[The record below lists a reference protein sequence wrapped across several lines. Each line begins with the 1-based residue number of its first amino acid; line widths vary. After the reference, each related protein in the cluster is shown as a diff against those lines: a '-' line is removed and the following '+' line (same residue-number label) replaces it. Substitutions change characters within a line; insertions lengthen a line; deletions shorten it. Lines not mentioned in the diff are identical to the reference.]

1 MDNYAYKADITL
13 NEKDSLQDM
22 LNLEK
27 SLVKIYSTAM
37 TEGVSNGFRTLIRD
51 HWNQATDDQIK
62 VFFEMTEHGYYQ
74 VDPEEVWNVIE
85 QDLQPLKDQIL
96 EYIKEL

>member
-1 MDNYAYKADITL
+1 MSNYKADCTL

-37 TEGVSNGFRTLIRD
+37 TEGCSKGFRNQVRD
-51 HWNQATDDQIK
+51 NWEKATDDQMN
-62 VFFEMTEHGYYQ
+62 VFLLMSELGYYQ
-74 VDPEEVWNVIE
+74 VESAPETMLSEKRNTF
-85 QDLQPLKDQIL
+85 
-96 EYIKEL
+96 IKVKPQLS

>member
-1 MDNYAYKADITL
+1 MDNYKADITL

-37 TEGVSNGFRTLIRD
+37 TEGVSNGFRTLIRE
-51 HWNQATDDQIK
+51 HWNEATDDQIK
-62 VFFEMTEHGYYQ
+62 VFFEMTEHGYY
-74 VDPEEVWNVIE
+74 EVESAPKESLDE
-85 QDLQPLKDQIL
+85 Q
-96 EYIKEL
+96 KEKFKKVKSQLA

>member
-1 MDNYAYKADITL
+1 MDNYKADITL

-37 TEGVSNGFRTLIRD
+37 TEGVSSGFRTLIREY
-51 HWNQATDDQIK
+51 WNEVTDDQIK
-62 VFFEMTEHGYYQ
+62 VFFQMTEHGYYK
-74 VDPEEVWNVIE
+74 VESAPE
-85 QDLQPLKDQIL
+85 QIL
-96 EYIKEL
+96 SEQKGKFAPVKSQLS